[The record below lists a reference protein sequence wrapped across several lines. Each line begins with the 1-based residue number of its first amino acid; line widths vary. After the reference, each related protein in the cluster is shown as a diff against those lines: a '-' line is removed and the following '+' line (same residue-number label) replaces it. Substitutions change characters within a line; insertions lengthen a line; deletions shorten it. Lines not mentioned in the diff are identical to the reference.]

1 VVSRLFASLGGV
13 LMSRGEAAPRDTDLA
28 FELPFD
34 FDPFARLEEESTK
47 SPAPTPQENTT
58 DPLAAATAPKP
69 MGTGL
74 IVTTSNGS
82 GTGPV
87 IEERRIMKVNDW
99 DAALN
104 LGAFKKKGEEE
115 VSLEELGRRR
125 HQQWLESRKADG
137 WDV

>member
-1 VVSRLFASLGGV
+1 MVSRSLAKVGQ
-13 LMSRGEAAPRDTDLA
+13 LLIFRGEAAPRDTDLA
-28 FELPFD
+28 FEVPID
-34 FDPFARLEEESTK
+34 FDPYARIEDESPK
-47 SPAPTPQENTT
+47 SPAPTPQENTA
-58 DPLAAATAPKP
+58 DPLATATAPKP

-82 GTGPV
+82 GTGPAN
-87 IEERRIMKVNDW
+87 EERRIMKVNDW

-104 LGAFKKKGEEE
+104 LGAFKKEGEEE